1 MGLAAVVHYLTLV
14 IDYILYG
21 KSRRNHLAARAVVV
35 KLASRQGQNGH
46 AQRAQLVVDDL
57 RIGAERT
64 PEIGIQVVFGDILT
78 TAGALHE
85 QADGTVAEHPH
96 AYVGKVKTCLQKV
109 VKFGYA
115 RFLEHSLQHRGRLA
129 VADEHTVVGGDG
141 RIEPQAVAH
150 HVGIG
155 HGRQLLGSAYI
166 YVAAYNHRMDIV
178 GREAHQ
184 TLIQRKLQ
192 VEQRLRKALSALP
205 SEHGNGCKYLTRRS
219 IRRQPAA
226 LASGMEQYAASGG
239 KPVGEITTLTLCL
252 MTLFEQPRGTAAT
265 AEFVSHR
272 VICTKIFIAGQPRYV
287 MKTAHKVGR
296 K

>member
-1 MGLAAVVHYLTLV
+1 VGLAAVVHYLTLV

-141 RIEPQAVAH
+141 RIEPQAAS
-150 HVGIG
+150 GTG
-155 HGRQLLGSAYI
+155 GSCSAARI
-166 YVAAYNHRMDIV
+166 YTSPLTIIV
-178 GREAHQ
+178 W
-184 TLIQRKLQ
+184 I
-192 VEQRLRKALSALP
+192 LSGARRI
-205 SEHGNGCKYLTRRS
+205 RRS
-219 IRRQPAA
+219 YSGSCRSSSVCARR
-226 LASGMEQYAASGG
+226 
-239 KPVGEITTLTLCL
+239 C
-252 MTLFEQPRGTAAT
+252 PRSHLNTGTG
-265 AEFVSHR
+265 VS
-272 VICTKIFIAGQPRYV
+272 ILPDGA
-287 MKTAHKVGR
+287 
-296 K
+296 